1 MSIYKAV
8 KIEKGPHG
16 WGGPLIIKPTEK
28 KNKIASVTGGGIHP
42 LAQYIA
48 DLTGA
53 QAIDAFS
60 TGVPDEEMAVVIVD
74 CGGTA
79 RCGVY
84 PRKGVYTINL
94 NAVGAV
100 GPLAQYIKEEIYV
113 SDVKENNVTLYDGE
127 VSEEE
132 SSAPVAEMNTSSS
145 NNQNNEPN
153 QKGIV
158 GVIAKVGKAVGNVV
172 NKFFAAGRDAIDTTI
187 RNILPFMAFVSML
200 LGIIT
205 ASGIGDV
212 IATAISPL
220 AGSLPGMILLSFIC
234 AIPFLSPVL
243 GPGAVIAQ
251 VVGVLVG
258 AQIGKGAIP
267 PTYAL
272 PALFAI
278 DAQVGADFVPVGLS
292 LGEAEPTTVEIGV
305 PAMLFSRLITGPIA
319 VVIAYFCSFGLY

>member
-1 MSIYKAV
+1 MSNYKAV
-8 KIEKGPHG
+8 KIEKGSQG

-53 QAIDAFS
+53 EAIDAFS

-84 PRKGVYTINL
+84 PKKGVYTINL

-113 SDVKENNVTLYDGE
+113 SDVKENNVTLYEGE
-127 VSEEE
+127 VSDEEP
-132 SSAPVAEMNTSSS
+132 SAVTQEAKPSS
-145 NNQNNEPN
+145 NENNEPE
-153 QKGIV
+153 QKGLV
-158 GVIAKVGKAVGNVV
+158 GVIAKIGKAVGGVV

-200 LGIIT
+200 LGIIS

-212 IATAISPL
+212 IAKAISPL
-220 AGSLPGMILLSFIC
+220 AGSLPGMIVLSIIC

-258 AQIGKGAIP
+258 AEIAKGSIP

-292 LGEAEPTTVEIGV
+292 LGEAEPSTVEIGV

-319 VVIAYFCSFGLY
+319 VIIAYFCSFGLY

>member
-1 MSIYKAV
+1 MSNYKAV
-8 KIEKGPHG
+8 KIEKGSQG

-53 QAIDAFS
+53 EAIDAFS
-60 TGVPDEEMAVVIVD
+60 IGVPDEEMAVVIVD

-84 PRKGVYTINL
+84 PKKGVYTINL

-113 SDVKENNVTLYDGE
+113 SDVKENNVTLYEGE
-127 VSEEE
+127 VSDEEP
-132 SSAPVAEMNTSSS
+132 SAVTEEVKPSSS
-145 NNQNNEPN
+145 QNNGPE
-153 QKGIV
+153 QKGLV
-158 GVIAKVGKAVGNVV
+158 GVIAKIGKAVGGVV

-200 LGIIT
+200 LGIIS

-212 IATAISPL
+212 IAKAISPL
-220 AGSLPGMILLSFIC
+220 AGSLPGMIVLSIIC

-258 AQIGKGAIP
+258 AEIAKGTIP

-292 LGEAEPTTVEIGV
+292 LGEAEPSTVEIGV

-319 VVIAYFCSFGLY
+319 VIIAYFCSFGLY

>member
-1 MSIYKAV
+1 MSNYKAV
-8 KIEKGPHG
+8 KIEKGSQG

-53 QAIDAFS
+53 EAIDAFS

-84 PRKGVYTINL
+84 PKKGVYTINL

-113 SDVKENNVTLYDGE
+113 SDVKENNVTLYEGE
-127 VSEEE
+127 VSDEEP
-132 SSAPVAEMNTSSS
+132 SAVTQEVKPSS
-145 NNQNNEPN
+145 NENNGPE
-153 QKGIV
+153 QKGLV
-158 GVIAKVGKAVGNVV
+158 GVIAKIGKAVGGVV

-200 LGIIT
+200 LGIIS

-212 IATAISPL
+212 IAKAISPL
-220 AGSLPGMILLSFIC
+220 AGSLPGMIVLSIIC

-258 AQIGKGAIP
+258 AEIAKGSIP

-292 LGEAEPTTVEIGV
+292 LGEAEPSTVEIGV

-319 VVIAYFCSFGLY
+319 VIIAYFCSFGLY

>member
-1 MSIYKAV
+1 MSNYKAV
-8 KIEKGPHG
+8 KIEKGSQG

-53 QAIDAFS
+53 EAVDAFS

-84 PRKGVYTINL
+84 PKKGVYTINL

-113 SDVKENNVTLYDGE
+113 SDVKENNVTLYEGE
-127 VSEEE
+127 VSDEEP
-132 SSAPVAEMNTSSS
+132 SAVTEEVKSSS
-145 NNQNNEPN
+145 SQNNGPE
-153 QKGIV
+153 QKGLV
-158 GVIAKVGKAVGNVV
+158 GVIAKIGKAVGGVV
-172 NKFFAAGRDAIDTTI
+172 NKFFAAGREAIDTTI

-212 IATAISPL
+212 IAKAISPL
-220 AGSLPGMILLSFIC
+220 AGSLPGMIVLSIIC

-258 AQIGKGAIP
+258 AEIAKGTIP

-292 LGEAEPTTVEIGV
+292 LGEAEPSTVEIGV

-319 VVIAYFCSFGLY
+319 VIIAYFCSFGLY

>member
-1 MSIYKAV
+1 
-8 KIEKGPHG
+8 
-16 WGGPLIIKPTEK
+16 
-28 KNKIASVTGGGIHP
+28 
-42 LAQYIA
+42 
-48 DLTGA
+48 
-53 QAIDAFS
+53 
-60 TGVPDEEMAVVIVD
+60 MAVVIVD

-84 PRKGVYTINL
+84 PKKGVYTINL

-113 SDVKENNVTLYDGE
+113 SDVKENNVTLYEGE
-127 VSEEE
+127 VSDEEP
-132 SSAPVAEMNTSSS
+132 SAVTEEVKPSSS
-145 NNQNNEPN
+145 QNNRPE
-153 QKGIV
+153 QKGLV
-158 GVIAKVGKAVGNVV
+158 GVIAKIGKAVGGVV

-187 RNILPFMAFVSML
+187 RNILPFMAFVSMF
-200 LGIIT
+200 LGIIS

-212 IATAISPL
+212 IAKAISPL
-220 AGSLPGMILLSFIC
+220 AGSLPGMIVLSIIC

-258 AQIGKGAIP
+258 AEIAKGTIP

-292 LGEAEPTTVEIGV
+292 LGEAEPSTVEIGV

-319 VVIAYFCSFGLY
+319 VIIAYFCSFGLY

>member
-1 MSIYKAV
+1 MSNYKAV
-8 KIEKGPHG
+8 KIEKGSQG

-53 QAIDAFS
+53 EAIDAFS

-84 PRKGVYTINL
+84 PKKGVYTINL

-113 SDVKENNVTLYDGE
+113 SDVKENNVTLYEGE
-127 VSEEE
+127 VSDEE
-132 SSAPVAEMNTSSS
+132 SSAVTEEVKPSSS
-145 NNQNNEPN
+145 QNNGPE
-153 QKGIV
+153 QKGLV
-158 GVIAKVGKAVGNVV
+158 GVIAKIGKAVGGVV

-200 LGIIT
+200 LGIIS

-212 IATAISPL
+212 IAKAISPL
-220 AGSLPGMILLSFIC
+220 AGSLPGMIVLSIIC

-258 AQIGKGAIP
+258 AEIAKGTIP

-292 LGEAEPTTVEIGV
+292 LGEAEPSTVEIGV

-319 VVIAYFCSFGLY
+319 VIIAYFCSFGLY

>member
-1 MSIYKAV
+1 MSNYKAV
-8 KIEKGPHG
+8 KIEKGSQG

-53 QAIDAFS
+53 EAIDAFS

-84 PRKGVYTINL
+84 PKKGVYTINL
-94 NAVGAV
+94 NAVGAA

-113 SDVKENNVTLYDGE
+113 SDVKENNVTLYEGE
-127 VSEEE
+127 VSDEEP
-132 SSAPVAEMNTSSS
+132 SAVTEEVKPSSS
-145 NNQNNEPN
+145 QNNGPE
-153 QKGIV
+153 QKGLV
-158 GVIAKVGKAVGNVV
+158 GVIAKIGKAVGGVV

-200 LGIIT
+200 LGIIS

-212 IATAISPL
+212 IAKAISPL
-220 AGSLPGMILLSFIC
+220 AGSLPGMIVLSIIC

-258 AQIGKGAIP
+258 AEIAKGSIP

-292 LGEAEPTTVEIGV
+292 LGEAEPSTVEIGV

-319 VVIAYFCSFGLY
+319 VIIAYFCSFGLY

>member
-1 MSIYKAV
+1 MSNYKAV
-8 KIEKGPHG
+8 KIEKGSQG

-53 QAIDAFS
+53 EAIDAFS

-84 PRKGVYTINL
+84 PKKGVYTINL
-94 NAVGAV
+94 NAVGAA

-113 SDVKENNVTLYDGE
+113 SDVKENNVTLYEGE
-127 VSEEE
+127 VSDEEP
-132 SSAPVAEMNTSSS
+132 SAVTQEVKPSSS
-145 NNQNNEPN
+145 QNNGPE
-153 QKGIV
+153 QKGLV
-158 GVIAKVGKAVGNVV
+158 GVIAKIGKAVGGVV

-200 LGIIT
+200 LGIIS

-212 IATAISPL
+212 IAKAISPL
-220 AGSLPGMILLSFIC
+220 AGSLPGMIVLSIIC

-258 AQIGKGAIP
+258 AEIAKGTIP

-292 LGEAEPTTVEIGV
+292 LGEAEPSTVEIGV

-319 VVIAYFCSFGLY
+319 VIIAYFCSFGLY

>member
-1 MSIYKAV
+1 MNKYKAV
-8 KIEKGPHG
+8 KIEKGPQG

-48 DLTGA
+48 DLTGGEA
-53 QAIDAFS
+53 VDAFS

-113 SDVKENNVTLYDGE
+113 SDVKEKNVTLMEGE
-127 VSEEE
+127 IPEGVEFKKEEKIDSE
-132 SSAPVAEMNTSSS
+132 PS
-145 NNQNNEPN
+145 NNNPEPN
-153 QKGIV
+153 QKGMV
-158 GVIAKVGKAVGNVV
+158 GVIAKIGKAVGGVV

-205 ASGIGDV
+205 ASGIGDI
-212 IATAISPL
+212 IAKAISPL
-220 AGSLPGMILLSFIC
+220 AGSLPGMILLSVIC

-258 AQIGKGAIP
+258 AEIAKGTIP
-267 PTYAL
+267 PSYAL

-292 LGEAEPTTVEIGV
+292 LGEAEPSTVEIGV
-305 PAMLFSRLITGPIA
+305 PAMLFSRLIIGPVA
-319 VVIAYFCSFGLY
+319 VIIAYFCSFGLY

>member
-1 MSIYKAV
+1 MNKYKAV
-8 KIEKGPHG
+8 KIEKGPQG

-48 DLTGA
+48 DLTGGEA
-53 QAIDAFS
+53 VDAFS

-113 SDVKENNVTLYDGE
+113 SDVKEKNVTLMEGE
-127 VSEEE
+127 IPEGVEFKKEEKIDSE
-132 SSAPVAEMNTSSS
+132 PS
-145 NNQNNEPN
+145 NNNPEPN
-153 QKGIV
+153 QKGMV
-158 GVIAKVGKAVGNVV
+158 GVIARIGKAVGGVV

-200 LGIIT
+200 LGICKYASRYNNSIRNRRYNSKGNKSSCGISSRNDIT
-205 ASGIGDV
+205 ICYLRHSFFITCTWTRSSYCSSSRCIGR
-212 IATAISPL
+212 
-220 AGSLPGMILLSFIC
+220 C
-234 AIPFLSPVL
+234 
-243 GPGAVIAQ
+243 
-251 VVGVLVG
+251 
-258 AQIGKGAIP
+258 
-267 PTYAL
+267 
-272 PALFAI
+272 
-278 DAQVGADFVPVGLS
+278 
-292 LGEAEPTTVEIGV
+292 
-305 PAMLFSRLITGPIA
+305 
-319 VVIAYFCSFGLY
+319 